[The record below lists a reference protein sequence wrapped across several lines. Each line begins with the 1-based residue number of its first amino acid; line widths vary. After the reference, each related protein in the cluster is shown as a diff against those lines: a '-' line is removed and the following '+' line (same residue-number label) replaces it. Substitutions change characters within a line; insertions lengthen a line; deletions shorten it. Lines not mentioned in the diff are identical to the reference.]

1 MTERQWMGLCLAC
14 NDAGLTTDLAVK
26 LQVLELIE
34 EEMEAEP
41 SLPHRMML
49 LDAGNTILD
58 QLAESITKRRSH
70 LDDLAHGQPIEMV
83 SENQMVS
90 DTLDVSLKTDETEC
104 ENGEKCI
111 EN

>member
-14 NDAGLTTDLAVK
+14 NDAGLTTDLTVK

-34 EEMEAEP
+34 EEMEAKP

-58 QLAESITKRRSH
+58 QLAESITKRRSN
-70 LDDLAHGQPIEMV
+70 LDDLAHGRRVGTV

-90 DTLDVSLKTDETEC
+90 DTLDYAPETDKMEG
-104 ENGEKCI
+104 ENG
-111 EN
+111 

>member
-14 NDAGLTTDLAVK
+14 NDAGLTTDLTVK

-58 QLAESITKRRSH
+58 QLAESISRRRSH
-70 LDDLAHGQPIEMV
+70 LDDLAHGRPVEMA
-83 SENQMVS
+83 SENHLVS
-90 DTLDVSLKTDETEC
+90 DTLDVSLKTDETEG

>member
-14 NDAGLTTDLAVK
+14 NDAGLTTDLTVK

-34 EEMEAEP
+34 EEMEVEP

-58 QLAESITKRRSH
+58 QLAESISRRRSH
-70 LDDLAHGQPIEMV
+70 LDDLAHGCIEMV
-83 SENQMVS
+83 SENHLVS
-90 DTLDVSLKTDETEC
+90 DTLDNGAETDEMERN
-104 ENGEKCI
+104 NGEK
-111 EN
+111 

>member
-58 QLAESITKRRSH
+58 QLAESVSRRRSH
-70 LDDLAHGQPIEMV
+70 LDDLAHGVCADDTGSTKSTVCAE
-83 SENQMVS
+83 STKS
-90 DTLDVSLKTDETEC
+90 DESGS
-104 ENGEKCI
+104 NF
-111 EN
+111 

>member
-14 NDAGLTTDLAVK
+14 NDAGLTTDLTVK

-34 EEMEAEP
+34 EEMEAES

-58 QLAESITKRRSH
+58 QLAESVSRRRSN
-70 LDDLAHGQPIEMV
+70 LDNLAHGHSDADRNSTKSTVIEKDTK
-83 SENQMVS
+83 S
-90 DTLDVSLKTDETEC
+90 DDSGGNL
-104 ENGEKCI
+104 
-111 EN
+111 

>member
-34 EEMEAEP
+34 EEMESEP

-58 QLAESITKRRSH
+58 QLAEGVSKRRSH
-70 LDDLAHGQPIEMV
+70 LDDLAHGCIEMV
-83 SENQMVS
+83 SENHLVS
-90 DTLDVSLKTDETEC
+90 DTLDDASETDEMEVK
-104 ENGEKCI
+104 NG
-111 EN
+111 

>member
-34 EEMEAEP
+34 EEMESEP

-58 QLAESITKRRSH
+58 QLAESITKRRSN
-70 LDDLAHGQPIEMV
+70 LDDLAHGRPIEMV
-83 SENQMVS
+83 SENHLVS
-90 DTLDVSLKTDETEC
+90 DTLDDASETDEMEVK
-104 ENGEKCI
+104 NG
-111 EN
+111 

>member
-14 NDAGLTTDLAVK
+14 NDAGLTTDLTVK

-34 EEMEAEP
+34 EEMESEP

-58 QLAESITKRRSH
+58 QLAESITKRRSN
-70 LDDLAHGQPIEMV
+70 LDDLAHGRPIEMV
-83 SENQMVS
+83 SENQLVS
-90 DTLDVSLKTDETEC
+90 DTLVNDAEA
-104 ENGEKCI
+104 
-111 EN
+111 